1 MWLTLLATICW
12 TVSAAGGWL
21 ISGKCCV
28 YACVYVCECVYL
40 GGGGGVSC
48 VCEKTELWVKFEIIS

>member
-1 MWLTLLATICW
+1 M
-12 TVSAAGGWL
+12 G
-21 ISGKCCV
+21 GKCCV

-40 GGGGGVSC
+40 GGWRGVTC

>member
-1 MWLTLLATICW
+1 M
-12 TVSAAGGWL
+12 G
-21 ISGKCCV
+21 GKCCV

-40 GGGGGVSC
+40 GGWGGGGVTC